1 MRELVVTT
9 FQSLDGVVQGPGG
22 PDEDRSGGFER
33 GGWLVPFYEDGLGEL
48 MAGIVRRAG
57 ALLLGRRTYDIF
69 ATSWPLTPEDDP
81 IGERFNAIPK
91 HVVSST
97 PLTPEWRG
105 ASLLGG
111 ELATAVAALKADGG
125 GEGGELQVHGSGT
138 LVRALLEHGLVDE
151 LNVITFPVVVGAGRR
166 LFGEAP
172 VTFELRSLDRTAG
185 GAVVANYANGATGL
199 AQGALGPETG
209 NW

>member
-1 MRELVVTT
+1 MRKLVVTA

-22 PDEDRSGGFER
+22 PDEDRSGGFEQ
-33 GGWLVPFYEDGLGEL
+33 GGWLVPFHEDGLGEL
-48 MAGIVRRAG
+48 MAGYVRRAG

-69 ATSWPLTPEDDP
+69 ATSWPLAPEDDP

-91 HVVSST
+91 HVVTSS

-105 ASLLGG
+105 ASVLSG
-111 ELATAVAALKADGG
+111 ELAVAVAALKAE
-125 GEGGELQVHGSGT
+125 EGGEIQVHGSGT
-138 LVRALLEHGLVDE
+138 LVRALLERGLVDE
-151 LNVITFPVVVGAGRR
+151 LQVITFPVLVGSGKR

-172 VTFELRSLDRTAG
+172 VTFELSSVDRTAT
-185 GAVVANYANGATGL
+185 GAVVANYVNGAAGL
-199 AQGALGPETG
+199 AHGALGPETG